1 MADISYDRVNWVN
14 EPSHNT
20 PLSAQNLNKMDTAI
34 DELVEKSN
42 SLKPNPTGTP
52 TEGLEKLEYDG
63 TVYEVK
69 GGHKVLDDS
78 GTLLTQKDNL
88 QFKGV
93 YSHNVGD
100 NSEVDIVREFQSKSA
115 IEALTGEEAKG
126 FQYLDDDV
134 YDAFTASDIGFDNS
148 DTSFTGTD
156 VQEVLEEVDSKIDEV
171 DLTNGG
177 TVDGSLAVGKSTSA
191 DTYLAV
197 GSPTSKG
204 ILNLT
209 NNNMVV
215 GIEADTLTANRA
227 IKVPNNS
234 GTIALTNNLSVGIIG
249 TGNKILSKFSDS
261 SIPIGVS
268 VWGTQNAEDS
278 PQKGTVS
285 YTFMMKATYGGLYSS
300 AYMFVNGSIYFTQTG
315 SSLPSSLSWS
325 RIV

>member
-1 MADISYDRVNWVN
+1 MADISYDKINWEN

-78 GTLLTQKDNL
+78 GTLLQQKDNL

-134 YDAFTASDIGFDNS
+134 YDAFTAGDIGFDKTG
-148 DTSFTGTD
+148 TSFNSTK
-156 VQEVLEEVDSKIDEV
+156 VQGVLEEVDGKIDDVLNYTYVGELTTENSLNV
-171 DLTNGG
+171 SNYEELNLIPYVNGAIPYNPYFIKKISNTMEFYISIYQSDTHNTSRRITITNGTITQAQNTLNG
-177 TVDGSLAVGKSTSA
+177 WVGC
-191 DTYLAV
+191 
-197 GSPTSKG
+197 
-204 ILNLT
+204 
-209 NNNMVV
+209 
-215 GIEADTLTANRA
+215 
-227 IKVPNNS
+227 
-234 GTIALTNNLSVGIIG
+234 TIR
-249 TGNKILSKFSDS
+249 
-261 SIPIGVS
+261 
-268 VWGTQNAEDS
+268 
-278 PQKGTVS
+278 
-285 YTFMMKATYGGLYSS
+285 
-300 AYMFVNGSIYFTQTG
+300 IYA
-315 SSLPSSLSWS
+315 
-325 RIV
+325 R